1 MPNIKQ
7 QKKRLR
13 KDKELYKKNK
23 SIKTKVKNAKKKVLN
38 SKNYEEASKNLKR
51 FYEVMDKAV
60 KKGYYHKNK
69 AARNKSQPAKHVDS
83 LKEAK

>member
-13 KDKELYKKNK
+13 KDKKLYKKNK
-23 SIKTKVKNAKKKVLN
+23 SIKTRVKNAKKKVLN
-38 SKNYEEASKNLKR
+38 SKDYKEASENLKR

-69 AARNKSQPAKHVDS
+69 AARNKSQLTKYVNS
-83 LKEAK
+83 LKEEK